1 LYVVDFHKREDD
13 LKNDLKN
20 TKDKVRSLEVT
31 LREVEAGGQ
40 ELKRVMMETIDSE
53 FAVTRKLAYEKQA
66 RRDLEVSLKVA
77 LKSLQND
84 QVIIA
89 RQGVEL
95 TDLKN
100 TTHYAM
106 DVIATQVEGE
116 EPKSAL
122 DHLIDVPDKLLTLLK
137 VTSLAAATD
146 ALVRMKLHY
155 PKVDMVKVKGGAD
168 C

>member
-20 TKDKVRSLEVT
+20 TKEKVRFLEVT

-53 FAVTRKLAYEKQA
+53 FAVTRKLAFEKQA

-89 RQGVEL
+89 GQGVEL

-100 TTHYAM
+100 TTQYAM
-106 DVIATQVEGE
+106 DVIATPVEGE

-122 DHLIDVPDKLLTLLK
+122 YHLIDVPNKLLTLLK

-146 ALVRMKLHY
+146 ALVRVKLHY
-155 PKVDMVKVKGGAD
+155 PKVDMVKVKGGTD